1 MTAASRPS
9 GTRLPAG
16 AAWHILLAALAA
28 PTIAAQAVPRA
39 DLPGRGAVRVTFDPR
54 VEWWDE
60 NFVDG
65 TRVRIG
71 VPLTGDSVRSSPALP
86 DVALLESNIRAAGA
100 YPGFS
105 ANLGK
110 GRLSVLQQRRV
121 TPITLEYGVLDHLSL
136 GVTVPL
142 VRVYSRQSFELDTTG
157 SNLGLNPLLTD
168 PDAGDSYAAFFAGFA
183 TALANVESSLGCPAS
198 PQCAAAQPF
207 LADAHGVADALA
219 RTVYGTGSGG
229 GVPFLP
235 LAGTAGAT
243 AVDSNLA
250 RIQRDLQ
257 TYGDSTFTVSFLFP
271 AAAVPLD
278 TDAFAIALTDASRG
292 FGARAFG
299 DTPLRER
306 YWLGDVEVAARYQVV
321 HRPAYVATVGFTWR
335 LPTGHRAAADDPLGL
350 AAGDGQTD
358 FEGQLVQEL
367 TLWRRLWLNLSL
379 RAGLQQPGSGEWRV
393 APAEAF
399 LVRPQTRAALTWDP
413 GDYLAIDFAPLYRFH
428 RRFAAGVTLGYFRKA
443 EDHYTFRVAQDSI
456 DLAARVGVPLSA
468 SLRDAGTAQQ
478 VTRAGI
484 AVSYIGPWLETG
496 FSAEQTVSAGS
507 GRAPAPWVFRLV
519 LRVQRKLF

>member
-1 MTAASRPS
+1 LTAASRAS

-39 DLPGRGAVRVTFDPR
+39 DLPGRGAVRLTFDPR

-60 NFVDG
+60 DFIDG
-65 TRVRIG
+65 SRVRIG
-71 VPLTGDSVRSSPALP
+71 LPLTGDSVLSSPALP
-86 DVALLESNIRAAGA
+86 DVVLLESTMRTAGA
-100 YPGFS
+100 YPGFL
-105 ANLGK
+105 ANLGR

-121 TPITLEYGVLDHLSL
+121 TPVTLEYGVLDRLSL

-157 SNLGLNPLLTD
+157 GNLGLNPLLTD
-168 PDAGDSYAAFFAGFA
+168 PGAADTYATFFGGFA
-183 TALANVESSLGCPAS
+183 TALANVETALGCPAS
-198 PQCAAAQPF
+198 PQCLAAQPF
-207 LADAHGVADALA
+207 LDDARGVADALTRA
-219 RTVYGTGSGG
+219 VYGTGSGG

-235 LAGTAGAT
+235 LAGTTGAA

-257 TYGDSTFTVSFLFP
+257 SYGDSTFTASFLFP
-271 AAAVPLD
+271 AATAPLD
-278 TDAFAIALTDASRG
+278 SDGFTTALTDAALG
-292 FGARAFG
+292 FGARGFG

-306 YWLGDVEVAARYQVV
+306 YWLGDVEVTGRYQVV
-321 HRPAYVATVGFTWR
+321 RRPAYVATVGFTWR

-350 AAGDGQTD
+350 AAGDRQTD

-379 RAGLQQPGSGEWRV
+379 RAGLQQPASGEWRV

-413 GDYLAIDFAPLYRFH
+413 GDYVAIDFAPLYRFH
-428 RRFAAGVTLGYFRKA
+428 RWFAAGVTLGYFAKA
-443 EDHYTFRVAQDSI
+443 EDRYSFRAPQDSI
-456 DLAARVGVPLSA
+456 DLAARVGMPLSA
-468 SLRDAGTAQQ
+468 SLRDAGTAQRL
-478 VTRAGI
+478 TRAGI